1 MAGVVVYTKP
11 GCPYCAGAKADFG
24 KRGIAFREVSVPGNA
39 SALEEMLKLNGGQR
53 RVPTIV
59 EDGKVTVG
67 FEGGG

>member
-1 MAGVVVYTKP
+1 MAEVVIYTKP
-11 GCPYCAGAKADFG
+11 GCPYCAGAKAGFE